1 MLPVNLVRVRYA
13 RTRLAPQYLDASA
26 ESWREIVEQVLE
38 VYRGKEGSSRG
49 ELDEELEEL
58 IGNHPGQVLF
68 QGLAKLLEDR
78 CEFETVSGHPPP
90 ELREKVF
97 AAASKRRVAGSFDRD
112 AVLGEISTELD
123 IPAADVEHRL
133 FADLK
138 SEQRLIKFEDIT
150 VTRLIERYNVALAQA
165 ILLRSTG
172 VTIVVRGET
181 PARFRRLFRAI
192 KFHRLICDAEQTSK
206 GETTLRLDGP
216 MSLFSATQKYGLQLA
231 MFLPSLLHCKNFEL
245 RADVRWG
252 AKRAEKSFVLT
263 SSDGLISHTPD
274 TASYIPPELEMFAE
288 LFRKKIADWELH
300 DEVDVL
306 PLDHGWWVPDFR
318 LTHRAS
324 GKHVFLEVLG
334 FWRRGAVENHLK
346 RLKQF
351 AGAPFILAVSEQ
363 LKIDDDELAGLP
375 AEVHRFRSMPVPDE
389 IVRLAEGLVSGKSL
403 FE

>member
-1 MLPVNLVRVRYA
+1 MLPTNLVRVRNA
-13 RTRLAPQYLDASA
+13 RTRLAPQYLDPSA
-26 ESWREIVEQVLE
+26 ESWREIAEQVLD
-38 VYRGKEGSSRG
+38 VFRGKEGRTRG
-49 ELDEELEEL
+49 EIEEDLEEL
-58 IGNHPGQVLF
+58 IGKHPGQVLF

-97 AAASKRRVAGSFDRD
+97 AAAARQRAAGKFDRD
-112 AVLGEISTELD
+112 TALANVSAELGM
-123 IPAADVEHRL
+123 AAPEVEHGL

-172 VTIVVRGET
+172 VTVTVRGET

-192 KFHRLICDAEQTSK
+192 KFHRLICDAEQTAP
-206 GETTLRLDGP
+206 GTATLRLDGP
-216 MSLFSATQKYGLQLA
+216 LSLFSATQKYGLQLA
-231 MFLPSLLHCKNFEL
+231 LFLPTLLQCKNFEL
-245 RADVRWG
+245 RAEVRWG
-252 AKRAEKSFVLT
+252 AKRVEKNFVLM
-263 SSDGLISHTPD
+263 SSDSLVSHLPD
-274 TASYIPPELEMFAE
+274 TASYVPEELKMFAE
-288 LFRKKIADWELH
+288 LFRKKISDWELN
-300 DEVDVL
+300 DEVDL
-306 PLDHGWWVPDFR
+306 LLLDRGWWVPDFR

-334 FWRRGAVENHLK
+334 FWRRGAVETHLR

-363 LKIDDDELAGLP
+363 LKIDDEELEGLP
-375 AEVHRFRSMPVPDE
+375 AEVHRFRSMPQPDE
-389 IVRLAEGLVSGKSL
+389 VVRLAGELISGKNL
-403 FE
+403 FD